1 MVDVA
6 AVKVET
12 GEPQWGGAAK
22 ANIKQ
27 LEGSGRDF

>member
-1 MVDVA
+1 MA